1 MNKHILISACFA
13 WVAAGPL
20 ATAQELI
27 KLPPGNF
34 SCEVKVTPRSLPKPA
49 APGEPPAPPH
59 VAKIKIV
66 RTGNIRRD
74 TVAWSDN
81 STSEVWSLCREGLAV
96 TEVRR
101 ENGEKYIQ
109 VLSGTLRDSFSP
121 RILLLTPET
130 LFWITRTARVQDSS
144 GTEENPPVHYRQ
156 TIAPPS
162 SRPGQPRTP
171 EGGNQGPPRV
181 LQAWI
186 DPATLLPVKLD
197 DGTAL
202 YELSFSNELPET
214 PLQIPTDL
222 DAQLR
227 RWQNA
232 MIMQPPL

>member
-1 MNKHILISACFA
+1 MNKHILISACLA
-13 WVAAGPL
+13 WMLAGPL

-81 STSEVWSLCREGLAV
+81 SSSEIWSLCREGLAV

-101 ENGEKYIQ
+101 NDGTKNIH

-121 RILLLTPET
+121 RILLFTPET
-130 LFWITRTARVQDSS
+130 LFWITRTARVHDES
-144 GTEENPPVHYRQ
+144 GGEENPPIHYRQ
-156 TIAPPS
+156 TIVPPS
-162 SRPGQPRTP
+162 SKPGLPRMP
-171 EGGNQGPPRV
+171 EGVNQGPPRV

-186 DPATLLPVKLD
+186 DPTTLLPIKLD

-202 YELSFSNELPET
+202 YELSFSTDLPEAF
-214 PLQIPTDL
+214 LQIPTHL
-222 DAQLR
+222 EVQLK

-232 MIMQPPL
+232 MTVRPPL